1 MSFYQTTNLPNF
13 GIRSSNRIAQAIQDY
28 NNNASTNPPGK
39 EWGDYLFWDSNL
51 SSWQLGRNE
60 ITLGAFAGQTNQ
72 GTQAIAIGYQA
83 GNLNQGIQAIALGA
97 QAGASGQASQAIAIG
112 SQAGAFGQ
120 QENAIAIGSASSTST
135 NGYQGTGS
143 IAIGFRAGGSEDTP
157 TQGEYSIAIGY
168 KAGYDEDNYTGA
180 YQNSIILNASGNDL
194 FSSVSGLFVKPVRT
208 NGYGTGMNVLCWTG
222 STGEIF
228 VNSSKT
234 FVIDHPL
241 DESKYL
247 VHACLE
253 GPEAGV
259 YYRGID
265 EITECQKVKLSLP
278 AYVAALA
285 TEFTVQVTALA
296 EDEDEE
302 LTFGYK
308 VTAVKDN
315 QFTVIGPKG
324 KFSWLVM
331 GKRLPIDV
339 EPSKA
344 TSQVRGDGPYTYIQK
359 N

>member
-13 GIRSSNRIAQAIQDY
+13 GIRSSNRVTQAIQDY
-28 NNNASTNPPGK
+28 VSSSSFPPGK
-39 EWGDYLFWDSNL
+39 EWGDYLFWDSIL
-51 SSWQLGRNE
+51 SSWQIGRNE
-60 ITLGAFAGQTNQ
+60 ITLGAYAGQTGQ
-72 GTQAIAIGYQA
+72 GSYAIAIGYQA
-83 GNLNQGIQAIALGA
+83 GFNQGQ
-97 QAGASGQASQAIAIG
+97 SAIAIG
-112 SQAGAFGQ
+112 NQAAKYG
-120 QENAIAIGSASSTST
+120 STS
-135 NGYQGTGS
+135 TGS
-143 IAIGFRAGGSEDTP
+143 IAIGLGAAGLGGQERSAIAIGESSAGYAR
-157 TQGEYSIAIGY
+157 QGTGAVALGWQAGYGYGVNGAGQQQGVYSIAIGAY
-168 KAGYDEDNYTGA
+168 AGSTGA
-180 YQNSIILNASGNDL
+180 FQNSIILNASGSDL
-194 FSSVSGLFVKPVRT
+194 SSSVSGLYVKPIRT
-208 NGYGTGMNVLCWTG
+208 ILAGTGFGTLCYSGT
-222 STGEIF
+222 SEVF
-228 VNSSKT
+228 VNTSKT

-265 EITECQKVKLSLP
+265 EITEGQKVKLSLP

-308 VTAVKDN
+308 VTAVKDG

>member
-28 NNNASTNPPGK
+28 SNNVSTFPPGK

-60 ITLGAFAGQTNQ
+60 ITLGAFAGQSGQGSYAVAIGYQAGNENQ
-72 GTQAIAIGYQA
+72 GNETVAIGNAAGTFGQNVGAIAIGSNSANASGFDQGTGAIALGWEAAFGLLSGQGENSIAIGYQA
-83 GNLNQGIQAIALGA
+83 GY
-97 QAGASGQASQAIAIG
+97 
-112 SQAGAFGQ
+112 
-120 QENAIAIGSASSTST
+120 STS
-135 NGYQGTGS
+135 
-143 IAIGFRAGGSEDTP
+143 F
-157 TQGEYSIAIGY
+157 
-168 KAGYDEDNYTGA
+168 K
-180 YQNSIILNASGNDL
+180 NSIILNASGSDL
-194 FSSVSGLFVKPVRT
+194 SSSASALYVKPVRSFP
-208 NGYGTGMNVLCWTG
+208 YGAGMNVLCWTG
-222 STGEIF
+222 STGEVF
-228 VNSSKT
+228 VNTSKT

-265 EITECQKVKLSLP
+265 EITEGQKVKLSLP

-308 VTAVKDN
+308 VTAVKDS

>member
-28 NNNASTNPPGK
+28 NNNASAYPPGK

-83 GNLNQGIQAIALGA
+83 GNLNQGT
-97 QAGASGQASQAIAIG
+97 QAIAIG
-112 SQAGAFGQ
+112 AIAAAFGQ
-120 QENAIAIGSASSTST
+120 QENAIAIGTASSTST

-143 IAIGFRAGGSEDTP
+143 IAIGYKAGGSEDTP

-194 FSSVSGLFVKPVRT
+194 FSDASALYVKPVRT
-208 NGYGTGMNVLCWTG
+208 FAYGTGMNVLCWTG
-222 STGEIF
+222 STGEVF
-228 VNSSKT
+228 VNTSKT

-265 EITECQKVKLSLP
+265 EITEGQKVKLSLP

-308 VTAVKDN
+308 VTAVKDS